1 MIITEKLYI
10 EWLEKIVKKYKE
22 NLCDHC
28 PKEESDEIIMEGDTC
43 VICDRLTKKYMQ
55 IKSMQTTCPCHYFA
69 YHNEDINMVKV
80 AWKVIR
86 GWKKDNKDKINAK
99 T

>member
-1 MIITEKLYI
+1 MEVTEKLYI
-10 EWLEKIVKKYKE
+10 EWLEKMVKKYKE
-22 NLCDHC
+22 DLCDHC
-28 PKEESDEIIMEGDTC
+28 PKEMVQEKIMRGYAC
-43 VICDRLTKKYMQ
+43 GICDNLTKKYME
-55 IKSMQTTCPCHYFA
+55 IEYMYISCPC
-69 YHNEDINMVKV
+69 YHFRGREDINMVKV